1 MSPEASASQGRTIIG
16 FVCERS
22 LPLDRMVDGA
32 SALLD
37 DPATRIVRVPCSGMV
52 KPAQLEMALANGAEA
67 TFVCGCAIGDCH
79 YRTGNLMI
87 RERLEGRRNPKLRKT
102 TDRRKVGLFFVT
114 MKDQFPFLKALAAF
128 RASLEAAHE
137 TAQGSVEA

>member
-1 MSPEASASQGRTIIG
+1 MADQIAPNPKRTIIG

-22 LPLDRMVDGA
+22 LPLERMLDA
-32 SALLD
+32 HQALQD
-37 DPATRIVRVPCSGMV
+37 DPDTRIVIVPCSGMV
-52 KPAQLEMALANGAEA
+52 KPTQMELALANGADA

-102 TDRRKVGLFFVT
+102 TDRRKVGMFFLT
-114 MKDQFPFLKALAAF
+114 MKDKLPFLEALAAF
-128 RASLEAAHE
+128 RASLDPAPAAE
-137 TAQGSVEA
+137 RGEE

>member
-1 MSPEASASQGRTIIG
+1 MSDPALPARTIIG

-22 LPLDRMVDGA
+22 LPLEYMLDGHN
-32 SALLD
+32 ALQD
-37 DPATRIVRVPCSGMV
+37 DPNTKIIVVPCSGMV
-52 KPAQLEMALANGAEA
+52 KPTQLELALANGADA

-87 RERLEGRRNPKLRKT
+87 RERLEGKRNPKLRKT

-114 MKDQFPFLKALAAF
+114 MKDKAPFLEALAAF
-128 RASLEAAHE
+128 RASLNPPAEP
-137 TAQGSVEA
+137 VED